1 MERWTNYKYGQPL
14 DKRALLASVGQ
25 LSSVKYY
32 REDDPLFCARFNP
45 NYQNWYLLGI
55 CNEIG
60 HLNVY
65 NTKRAEVNAIKL
77 STSICFH
84 KNAIFDFAWCPDTD
98 LKVLIASADESISY
112 SDVETGKTL
121 STFLGHRGSVR
132 AISWCK
138 ENPSLFSSV
147 GRDGY
152 LLVWDLRRNERTAA
166 IIVQNAHLDLKK
178 KNVLTQPICAVFHRC
193 QRYVL
198 SAGYAESGIRVWDL
212 RKIRLVSRFHCRPS
226 AVWPYSPSQRDG
238 RKRRYGFTSI
248 SSDSMNNFIFV
259 PCTDGTIYQYSALRL
274 DPRPINRFVG
284 AAIRTYYVYPTVCP
298 FAPFLACG
306 SENGQTLIWNYD
318 KWNSPMYAMEGHRVD
333 VCSVSW
339 NIYGQLVTCSD
350 DPSWRIWAP
359 CWDDKLAEKSA
370 DYCSVHQLKFDGDSV
385 DKDRMEMY
393 RFRFSDQTT
402 RTTVPEEHRGRVASK
417 NIKPSTVSMIA
428 RRALTLDKSFENT
441 PNSSNALQVSNINL
455 PDSSE
460 SVLLSSMEE
469 CPGSSQSTDSRLS
482 AVRRRRTSILDYF
495 TRP

>member
-1 MERWTNYKYGQPL
+1 ML
-14 DKRALLASVGQ
+14 CLSVARNE
-25 LSSVKYY
+25 VH
-32 REDDPLFCARFNP
+32 EDDPLFCARFNP
-45 NYQNWYLLGI
+45 NYQNWYLLGM

-65 NTKRAEVNAIKL
+65 NTKRAEVNVIKL

-84 KNAIFDFAWCPDTD
+84 KNAIFDFAWCPDID

-138 ENPSLFSSV
+138 ENPSLFTSA
-147 GRDGY
+147 GRDGH
-152 LLVWDLRRNERTAA
+152 LLVWDLRRSERTAA

-178 KNVLTQPICAVFHRC
+178 KNGLTQPICAVFHRC

-212 RKIRLVSRFHCRPS
+212 RKIRLVSRSHCRPS
-226 AVWPYSPSQRDG
+226 AVWPYSPFETDRWQRQ
-238 RKRRYGFTSI
+238 YGFTSI
-248 SSDSMNNFIFV
+248 SSDPTNKFVFV

-274 DPRPINRFVG
+274 DPEPINRFVG
-284 AAIRTYYVYPTVCP
+284 ATIRTYYVYPTVCP

-306 SENGQTLIWNYD
+306 SENGQTLIWNYE
-318 KWNSPMYAMEGHRVD
+318 KWNSPMYTMDGHRVG

-359 CWDDKLAEKSA
+359 CWDAKLVKENR
-370 DYCSVHQLKFDGDSV
+370 DYCSVRQLKFDS
-385 DKDRMEMY
+385 DRIVRIRMKTY
-393 RFRFSDQTT
+393 RFRSRDQLAGTT
-402 RTTVPEEHRGRVASK
+402 PEGHRGRAASK
-417 NIKPSTVSMIA
+417 STKLITVNLES
-428 RRALTLDKSFENT
+428 RRALTLDKLFGNP
-441 PNSSNALQVSNINL
+441 PNSSNTLQASNINL

-460 SVLLSSMEE
+460 SMLLSSMEE
-469 CPGSSQSTDSRLS
+469 CPGSSQSTASRPRS
-482 AVRRRRTSILDYF
+482 VRRCRTSILDYF
-495 TRP
+495 TRS